1 MQDTLPRPAWLK
13 VRYPRTQRYGEV
25 RDILAEHDL
34 HTVCASARCPNA
46 FECWDGG
53 CCTFLILGNACTR
66 ACRFCAVEHAR
77 AGAILDASEPKR
89 LTAAVKKLG
98 LGYVVITSV
107 DRDDLPDGGAGHYAA
122 CVRALKHEAPGVP
135 VEVIIPDFAG
145 RLDQLGTVVA
155 AGPAVIAHNVET
167 VERLTPKVRD
177 HRAGYHQSLGVL
189 SYIKMM
195 APRAV
200 TKSSLLLGLG
210 ESLDEARKAIGDI
223 RKAGVDVLTLGQYL
237 RPGPE
242 QVPVARYV
250 APEEFDG
257 LAAYARSLG
266 FGCVAAGPFVRTSYR
281 AAEHYAQ
288 VTAGQGADDGR

>member
-1 MQDTLPRPAWLK
+1 
-13 VRYPRTQRYGEV
+13 
-25 RDILAEHDL
+25 
-34 HTVCASARCPNA
+34 
-46 FECWDGG
+46 
-53 CCTFLILGNACTR
+53 LGQSCTR

-77 AGAILDASEPKR
+77 AGDIVDALEPGRLASAVKR
-89 LTAAVKKLG
+89 LG
-98 LGYVVITSV
+98 LSYVVITSV

-122 CVRALKHEAPGVP
+122 CVRALKRELPGVP

-145 RLDQLGTVVA
+145 RLDQLGMVMA
-155 AGPAVIAHNVET
+155 AGPAVIAHNVEA

-189 SYIKMM
+189 GYIKMM
-195 APRAV
+195 APWTI

-210 ESLDEARKAIGDI
+210 ESLDEARKAIADI

-266 FGCVAAGPFVRTSYR
+266 FGCVAAGPFVRTSYH
-281 AAEHYAQ
+281 AADNYAL
-288 VTAGQGADDGR
+288 VTGGTKGDHGR